1 MTGNDQELSNQYQ
14 KKLSIII
21 VNWNTRD
28 LLAECLDSV
37 FHHLRDQFSY
47 EVIVIDNASVDGS
60 TDMVEE
66 KFPQARLI
74 KNDDNVGFVKA
85 NNQGA
90 KIANGRYLLL
100 LNSDTVLLDG
110 EMWKIIEYMDAN
122 QDVAVTTGRVLN
134 PDMSFQ
140 RPFRRFP
147 NWIGSIW
154 RNTMCL
160 VKGLETWFHKRYML
174 EELDENEEQ
183 EVDWVSGAY
192 MFVRR
197 DVLDNGHVFDEDIY
211 MWFEDTLLCYSL
223 RKAGYRVVYL
233 PYAPIIH
240 YKGKSAGKIPVK
252 AAFNSFRGS
261 TIYFQKVYGR
271 PLARFYATTVR
282 LIWALFALCFSILEF
297 VPNEKIKE
305 KAQLFRRLIAMGP
318 AI

>member
-1 MTGNDQELSNQYQ
+1 MARGTRELSNQKQ
-14 KKLSIII
+14 KDLSIII

-28 LLAECLDSV
+28 LLAECLGSV
-37 FHHLRDQFSY
+37 FKHLRDQFSY

-60 TDMVEE
+60 TEMVEE

-74 KNDDNVGFVKA
+74 KNDNNAGFVKA

-140 RPFRRFP
+140 RPFKRFP
-147 NWIGSIW
+147 HWIGLMW
-154 RNTMCL
+154 RNTIRL
-160 VKGLETWFHKRYML
+160 VKGLKTWFHRRYLL
-174 EELDENEEQ
+174 EDLNEMERHD
-183 EVDWVSGAY
+183 VDWVTGAY
-192 MFVRR
+192 LFVRR
-197 DVLDNGHVFDEDIY
+197 DVLDNNRVFDEDIY

-240 YKGKSAGKIPVK
+240 YKGKSAGKIPVE

-271 PLARFYATTVR
+271 PLARFYAMTVR
-282 LIWALFALCFSILEF
+282 LIWVLFALCFSILKF

-305 KAQLFRRLIAMGP
+305 KAQLFRRLIEMGP

>member
-1 MTGNDQELSNQYQ
+1 
-14 KKLSIII
+14 
-21 VNWNTRD
+21 
-28 LLAECLDSV
+28 
-37 FHHLRDQFSY
+37 
-47 EVIVIDNASVDGS
+47 
-60 TDMVEE
+60 
-66 KFPQARLI
+66 
-74 KNDDNVGFVKA
+74 
-85 NNQGA
+85 
-90 KIANGRYLLL
+90 
-100 LNSDTVLLDG
+100 
-110 EMWKIIEYMDAN
+110 
-122 QDVAVTTGRVLN
+122 
-134 PDMSFQ
+134 
-140 RPFRRFP
+140 
-147 NWIGSIW
+147 
-154 RNTMCL
+154 
-160 VKGLETWFHKRYML
+160 ML

-211 MWFEDTLLCYSL
+211 MWFEDTLLCYNL

-233 PYAPIIH
+233 PYAPIVH

-297 VPNEKIKE
+297 VPNEKIKK
-305 KAQLFRRLIAMGP
+305 KAQLFRRLIAMGS